1 MSSSGIFVSQDT
13 IGGGEHQMSE
23 LTGWQDLGGPLLKL
37 VDLNVESWRDD
48 SALVQSAQQFDDDL
62 ARSVVIDVLELAD
75 VA

>member
-1 MSSSGIFVSQDT
+1 
-13 IGGGEHQMSE
+13 MSE

>member
-1 MSSSGIFVSQDT
+1 
-13 IGGGEHQMSE
+13 MSE

-75 VA
+75 VAWMKTSSYRASA